1 MDNCRGQ
8 GYDGAGDM
16 AGRYNG
22 AAALIKNDYPK
33 ALYVHCASHRLNL
46 CVTSSYK
53 IMTIKNM
60 MSDVKAVSDYFNSS
74 PKRADYLKTNIV
86 QIFPKDKHTKLIDLC
101 RTRWIERLVAL
112 DRFQEL

>member
-1 MDNCRGQ
+1 
-8 GYDGAGDM
+8 M

-22 AAALIKNDYPK
+22 AAALIKNDYPR

-46 CVTSSYK
+46 CVTSSCK

-86 QIFPKDKHTKLIDLC
+86 QIFSQRQAYK
-101 RTRWIERLVAL
+101 VN
-112 DRFQEL
+112 